1 MSHTIQQGF
10 ECHTCCAQVNGPGGA
25 TSTQA
30 KVPGS
35 VGLLGATGTLGPA
48 LGAAPVGVVDVD
60 VVDVVAVGVVAVVVV
75 AVGVVAVGVV
85 AVGVVAVGDV
95 TGDLTATGLEV
106 EAVLAGE
113 WEPLAVSGVSTTGA
127 EGAAGLADGRP
138 GLVTNVFEGVGM
150 G

>member
-1 MSHTIQQGF
+1 MPDG
-10 ECHTCCAQVNGPGGA
+10 
-25 TSTQA
+25 
-30 KVPGS
+30 

-48 LGAAPVGVVDVD
+48 LGAALVGVV
-60 VVDVVAVGVVAVVVV
+60 GVKAVVVV

-85 AVGVVAVGDV
+85 AVGDATGAGP
-95 TGDLTATGLEV
+95 GDLTTTGLEV

-113 WEPLAVSGVSTTGA
+113 WEPLAVTGASTGA

-138 GLVTNVFEGVGM
+138 GLVTNVFEGVGI